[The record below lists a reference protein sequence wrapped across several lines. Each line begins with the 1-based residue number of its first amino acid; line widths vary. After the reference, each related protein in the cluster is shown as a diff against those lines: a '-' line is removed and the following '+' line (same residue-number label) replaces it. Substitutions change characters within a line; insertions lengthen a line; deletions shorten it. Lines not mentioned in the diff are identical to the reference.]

1 MSNSI
6 LAMPYFEPFGGI
18 GTGSSNLPFNNNTDG
33 HLSTMDPNSPYYIKP
48 LEAMPYINPV
58 FGGLINTGSSNLPF
72 NNNTDGHLSTMD
84 PNSPYYIKPLDADP
98 FGADPFGGLGGIIL
112 YGDTARVFN
121 GAGNIVASGA
131 SPELPV
137 AVPQFNQPPTHKRH
151 HHLLPILII
160 GGIAFMKFKS

>member
-1 MSNSI
+1 
-6 LAMPYFEPFGGI
+6 MPYINPFEGLI
-18 GTGSSNLPFNNNTDG
+18 NTGSSNLPLNNNTDG
-33 HLSTMDPNSPYYIKP
+33 HLNTMDPNSPYYIKP
-48 LEAMPYINPV
+48 LE
-58 FGGLINTGSSNLPF
+58 
-72 NNNTDGHLSTMD
+72 
-84 PNSPYYIKPLDADP
+84 
-98 FGADPFGGLGGIIL
+98 ADPFGGLGGIIL

-160 GGIAFMKFKS
+160 GGIAFLKFKS